1 MTHLSLPAPESG
13 CHSVTDSLKSLNGC
27 KNSSSLAARSLYS
40 LLRLWVQAEFK
51 APGLHSES
59 SWKWKKKKSGKCFWG
74 ETKTDWLTQNIK
86 WEEFFFFGWKNPQQ
100 RHWLNQVVCYSQQ
113 EPDRAF
119 HLAKY
124 PTADDKY
131 LTPFSRWSA
140 HRNTDTVAGV
150 KPPHPPPP
158 PANHSTPITP
168 SLVSSRRASASR
180 SPCLIS
186 TMPISIHE
194 PAKRS
199 GIFLLPRTPAISCFP
214 QYLRFWGTS
223 QRRRRLPSARA
234 ARQKGGGRWD
244 YVTPPGFSTADVQKW
259 ERKRTYRVLRNYPQR
274 VQKNIE

>member
-158 PANHSTPITP
+158 LQTTPPP
-168 SLVSSRRASASR
+168 SLPHSSPAGEPAHLAPPVWSQQCRSVFMNLLSGAESSSSR
-180 SPCLIS
+180 
-186 TMPISIHE
+186 
-194 PAKRS
+194 
-199 GIFLLPRTPAISCFP
+199 G
-214 QYLRFWGTS
+214 
-223 QRRRRLPSARA
+223 RLPSAA
-234 ARQKGGGRWD
+234 SHNISASEGQASGGGGCHPRE
-244 YVTPPGFSTADVQKW
+244 PPDKKVAGAEIMWRRLDLARRMCKSGKGNALI
-259 ERKRTYRVLRNYPQR
+259 ESCGIIRSECRK
-274 VQKNIE
+274 I